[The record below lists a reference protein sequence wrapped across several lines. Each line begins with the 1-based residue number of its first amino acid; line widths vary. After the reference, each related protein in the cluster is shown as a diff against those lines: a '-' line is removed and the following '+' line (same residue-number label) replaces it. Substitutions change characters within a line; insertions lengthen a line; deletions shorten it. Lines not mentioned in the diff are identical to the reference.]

1 MKSATSDE
9 RFVRVSYMTDAVMW
23 FVRVTGRC
31 GSVVRVG
38 NEKYMW
44 FVGMRCIMIIWRK
57 VGYQANTDHL
67 IVHVRYTCM

>member
-9 RFVRVSYMTDAVMW
+9 RFVRVRYMTDVVMW
-23 FVRVTGRC
+23 FFRDVYERYRC

-44 FVGMRCIMIIWRK
+44 FVGMRWF
-57 VGYQANTDHL
+57 L
-67 IVHVRYTCM
+67 FP